1 MIDKCKD
8 YHHTLKIL
16 KEFFKKMTE
25 TSESPGM
32 LECMNFITAS
42 IFENEDREIIKNLD
56 EYLTSKAF
64 IFKINDI

>member
-1 MIDKCKD
+1 
-8 YHHTLKIL
+8 
-16 KEFFKKMTE
+16 MTE
-25 TSESPGM
+25 TSESPGI
-32 LECMNFITAS
+32 LESMNFITAS